1 MKESF
6 FKQFLGNLFG
16 TIVGKITEKYNDAE
30 QEKPMLHKTLL
41 TQEYS
46 PNLMWGSTEI
56 NQSVV
61 AADIVSTNSS
71 LPLKSRPSLGHATG
85 KLPKV
90 GMKYSKDEDDIDEI
104 NTMIAKGIDSAII
117 AQKVFD
123 QVPNAIKGVDIR
135 NEIMFLEGFS
145 SGEILT
151 NEGDTPGTAVRV
163 GFGIDPK
170 HALKVAK
177 VWTDATSNPVD
188 DLQAVFEKAEADTN
202 TIGHI
207 WLDETTFNRIRNSVA
222 GKLLVSNYKGNSVTQ
237 EKFLSRPSRA
247 DMLEA
252 LRDEYGCEFHIIKYS
267 AVVEEKSGKKVTVK
281 PWKQGT
287 IVATPTDRIGRL
299 VYGTL
304 AEETNNVNGVDYQKS
319 GAYTLI
325 SKYAET
331 DPLKEFTCSQARCL
345 PVIDNIGSFYYL
357 DTLTAKE

>member
-1 MKESF
+1 MRESF
-6 FKQFLGNLFG
+6 FKQYVDTFFG
-16 TIVGKITEKYNDAE
+16 ILIGKITEKYNGAE
-30 QEKPMLHKTLL
+30 KEHPMLHKTLL

-46 PNLMWGSTEI
+46 ANLRWGSDEI

-61 AADIVSTNSS
+61 AADIVATNSS
-71 LPLKSRPSLGHATG
+71 LPLKSRPSLGHASG

-90 GMKYSKDEDDIDEI
+90 GAKYFKDEDDIDEI
-104 NTMIAKGIDSAII
+104 NTMIAKGTDSATI

-123 QVPNAIKGVDIR
+123 QVPIAINGVDIR

-145 SGEILT
+145 SGEVLT
-151 NEGDTPGTAVRV
+151 EEGDTPGTAIRV
-163 GFGIDPK
+163 SFGIDPT

-188 DLQAVFEKAEADTN
+188 DLQAVFEQAEADVN

-207 WLDETTFNRIRNSVA
+207 WLDKTTFNRIRNSVA

-252 LRDEYGCEFHIIKYS
+252 LSDEYDCEFHIINYS
-267 AVVEEKSGKKVTVK
+267 AIVEEKSGKKVTVK